1 MTTKYTAIV
10 NAVIPPITLPA
21 CMRIHPASWE
31 DVVQAIS
38 LGTPHYIRHPS
49 TAKLLGAEPSAGF
62 FAPQLGDVYLALRLK
77 SGTAPRGTEVEV
89 STEQL
94 EILSVEVLPVE

>member
-1 MTTKYTAIV
+1 MITKYAAIV
-10 NAVIPPITLPA
+10 NAVIPPTELPA
-21 CMRIHPASWE
+21 GLLIIPASWE

-77 SGTAPRGTEVEV
+77 SGTAPRGTEVDV
-89 STEQL
+89 SPEQL